1 MKRYILILSCLILAA
16 CAEDVKFNS
25 DLNTTGEGE
34 KIECELSVFLPEYI
48 AANTRSIKEVTS
60 LHLLVFDENG
70 LFLSRNEA
78 ILEEGEGDTRK
89 FKVTLLSSESK
100 RIIHFVANY
109 DWTDFPTSHEL
120 RGVDEGGIVPK
131 MEQSQNSYWKRVEYK
146 DGLNEETFNNQTISL
161 LRNRAKITVKSDASS
176 FELISFKLFHGVSK
190 GTLAPFTYNGG
201 TQEHTFEEGVLTEA
215 LTGEDLNIESTSGNN
230 FIDVFEKNNSDASAS
245 QKAFLVVKGRYGG
258 KEGFYKIDLVK
269 NKETGELYNLIR
281 NKHYTVTIEEVN
293 FEGYSSEEEAAL
305 HPASNN
311 IFASIELRDFPS
323 ISDGNSILKV
333 SSVGDYFVRDNE
345 EKVVAINYYPDKNS
359 TTTDNGKIKIKEID
373 PENRVTSKWDS
384 SLGELTISK
393 PQIAPGEVKKVS
405 FVVTV
410 EGSDLLRYIDFYLR
424 SPYEYE
430 AELTSRGGDQNSGV
444 EISFKVP
451 KTFLSNLFPVD
462 LKIYTNELYPNI
474 AKNEIAVGFED
485 GKYFYRYQ
493 IREENIKDDERVTLY
508 FKRVANNKE
517 ETIKLSSIYYDDVE
531 LFLPRE

>member
-1 MKRYILILSCLILAA
+1 MKKYILILSCLILAA

-131 MEQSQNSYWKRVEYK
+131 MEQSQNSYWKRAEYL
-146 DGLNEETFNNQTISL
+146 GLNEDTFNNQTISL

-190 GTLAPFTYNGG
+190 GTLAPFKYNGG

-245 QKAFLVVKGRYGG
+245 KKAFLVVKGRYGG

-345 EKVVAINYYPDKNS
+345 EKVVAINYYPNKNL

-373 PENRVTSKWDS
+373 PENRVTYKWDS
-384 SLGELTISK
+384 SLGELTISDSK
-393 PQIAPGEVKKVS
+393 IAPGEVKKVS
-405 FVVTV
+405 FVVTVDV

-424 SPYEYE
+424 SPYKYE
-430 AELTSRGGDQNSGV
+430 EELFSHGFNQDSV
-444 EISFKVP
+444 VDISFKVP

-462 LKIYTNELYPNI
+462 LKIYTNELYPDI

-493 IREENIKDDERVTLY
+493 IREENIGDVPLY
-508 FKRVANNKE
+508 FKRVSNSKQE
-517 ETIKLSSIYYDDVE
+517 KIKLSSIYYDDVE
-531 LFLPRE
+531 LSL